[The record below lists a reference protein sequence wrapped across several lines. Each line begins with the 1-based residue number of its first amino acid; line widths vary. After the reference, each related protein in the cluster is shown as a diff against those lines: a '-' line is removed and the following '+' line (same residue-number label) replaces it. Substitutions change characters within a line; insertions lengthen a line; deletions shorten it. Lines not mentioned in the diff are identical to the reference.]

1 MELLNE
7 ISKELQA
14 GNTAEVLALTRKALE
29 AGFAPEAILEDALIA
44 GMNVIG
50 EHFKRHDIF
59 LPEVLLAAQAMNAG
73 METLQ
78 PLLEKQEAVS
88 RGKVVIGTVKGD
100 RHDIGKNLVAIM
112 LRGAGFEVIDLGSDV
127 SPERFVEAAKKEKAG
142 IIGMSALLT
151 TTMPCMKDVVELIQ
165 KEGLSAT
172 IKTVIGGA
180 PVSEEYAKEIGA
192 DAYGYDGANA
202 VERVKEIIGRG

>member
-78 PLLEKQEAVS
+78 PFLEKQESVS
-88 RGKVVIGTVKGD
+88 RGRVVIGTVKGD

-165 KEGLSAT
+165 KEGLSGT

-202 VERVKEIIGRG
+202 VERVKGIIGRG